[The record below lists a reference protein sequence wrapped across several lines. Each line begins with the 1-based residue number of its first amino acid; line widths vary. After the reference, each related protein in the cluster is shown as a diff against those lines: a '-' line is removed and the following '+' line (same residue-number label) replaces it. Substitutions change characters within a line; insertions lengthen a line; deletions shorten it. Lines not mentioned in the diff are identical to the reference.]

1 MSKSIKIAESNLG
14 FIGATTEF
22 VVTGVEKGKFTI
34 AKGEQV
40 LTVDGELDG
49 LKLADLVV
57 VKDNAF
63 WKKGTEAGAKK
74 HNPSPAV
81 MAEYDC

>member
-1 MSKSIKIAESNLG
+1 MSKSIKIAEANLG
-14 FIGATTEF
+14 FIGNTTEF

-40 LTVDGELDG
+40 LTVEGNIDG
-49 LKLADLVV
+49 LKLADMVV
-57 VKDNAF
+57 VKDNQL
-63 WKKGTEAGAKK
+63 WKKGTETGAKK
-74 HNPSPAV
+74 HNPSPSV